1 MEYVIEHRKYVIE
14 YVINH
19 LRERSWRKSRHPPY
33 FDFYH
38 NTPPWM
44 SINNVPRVNLIR
56 KKIYGKKILMK
67 EKEYTYL
74 EIHLL
79 VASLKTLQGKPNGIK
94 PCKGKRV
101 QRVLTHPDEIISSH
115 R

>member
-1 MEYVIEHRKYVIE
+1 
-14 YVINH
+14 
-19 LRERSWRKSRHPPY
+19 
-33 FDFYH
+33 
-38 NTPPWM
+38 
-44 SINNVPRVNLIR
+44 
-56 KKIYGKKILMK
+56 MK

-74 EIHLL
+74 EIRLL

-101 QRVLTHPDEIISSH
+101 QRVLTPPDEIISSH